1 LPLTPKSKER
11 QEKQEKELDEARK
24 ARIAAAEAAEQRRQ
38 GAEEVHIAKEERA
51 KREVRKISLFI
62 WHTFKMRCLRTLV
75 QKYIVTHQTGAR
87 AH

>member
-1 LPLTPKSKER
+1 
-11 QEKQEKELDEARK
+11 
-24 ARIAAAEAAEQRRQ
+24 
-38 GAEEVHIAKEERA
+38 
-51 KREVRKISLFI
+51 VRKISLFI